1 MRPPGRTAEDASI
14 EAFKTENRERLFAF
28 SIPQPPGDP
37 KLLEVPVDLS
47 NAKMDFAPEVAKKIG
62 HLGLELLKA
71 KHVQSGLQR
80 RAELPAVNLGEGL
93 KVLGLV
99 PYGLKASGGGVPNP
113 CLLYTSPSP
122 RDQRGSGVAGCA

>member
-62 HLGLELLKA
+62 HLGLELDDSLNR
-71 KHVQSGLQR
+71 KHGIEDRGIISG
-80 RAELPAVNLGEGL
+80 PTGPSI
-93 KVLGLV
+93 LV
-99 PYGLKASGGGVPNP
+99 VPTDEE
-113 CLLYTSPSP
+113 CLIA
-122 RDQRGSGVAGCA
+122 RDTAARLAG